1 MSPFFNFPA
10 FPTPGQCKFNGRIN
24 IKINTTMLN
33 REGLTETGLKSQDGW
48 EEGFLSFL
56 EQRVL

>member
-1 MSPFFNFPA
+1 
-10 FPTPGQCKFNGRIN
+10 
-24 IKINTTMLN
+24 MLN